1 IVGIE
6 PSGGVWL
13 GIGKVPDGANALYLD
28 VAAGLTSFQ
37 LAGRYFET
45 RSRRRAGDVLGA
57 LSALGAR
64 EARRRRDGEET
75 MVPVD
80 ALRPGD
86 VVVVRPGE
94 TIAVDG
100 EVLEGTASIDT
111 AVMTGESLH
120 RTVGPGDEVVGG
132 SLSADGVLAIEAT
145 HVGAHTQLAQMAAI
159 AEQAQNR
166 KARVQQLVDRAVG
179 VFVPVVLGLTVLV
192 ALFWLVAGAGTATAV
207 TNAISVVVIA
217 CPCAL
222 GLATP
227 TALMAGVGRGALL
240 GVLVKGQDALE
251 ASGTITTVVLDKTGT
266 LTPGAPQVVEV
277 HAEGTSPQQLMR
289 WAASVEAS
297 SEHAVA
303 EALRSHA
310 ATLVADVPA
319 ATGHSVSPGHGI
331 SAEVDGERIAV
342 GSPAFMDQLGAQVPA
357 ALSSVVEAA
366 AGEGRST
373 VLVARDT
380 EVIGAVTLSDVMK
393 PDAVEAVAALH
404 DLGLESVLLTG
415 DSPAAAE
422 RVAESLGVSQVR
434 AGV

>member
-1 IVGIE
+1 
-6 PSGGVWL
+6 
-13 GIGKVPDGANALYLD
+13 
-28 VAAGLTSFQ
+28 
-37 LAGRYFET
+37 
-45 RSRRRAGDVLGA
+45 
-57 LSALGAR
+57 
-64 EARRRRDGEET
+64 
-75 MVPVD
+75 
-80 ALRPGD
+80 
-86 VVVVRPGE
+86 E

-192 ALFWLVAGAGTATAV
+192 ALFWLVAGAGTAPAV
-207 TNAISVVVIA
+207 TNAISVLIIA

-222 GLATP
+222 GLAPP
-227 TALMAGVGRGALL
+227 TALMVGVGRGALL

-266 LTPGAPQVVEV
+266 LTVGAPQVVEV

-310 ATLVADVPA
+310 ATLVADVPT

-331 SAEVDGERIAV
+331 SAEVDGERIAL

-357 ALSSVVEAA
+357 TLSSVVEAA

-380 EVIGAVTLSDVMK
+380 EVVGAVTLSDVMK
-393 PDAVEAVAALH
+393 PDAVDAVAALH

-434 AGV
+434 AGVLPTQKVAALEDLQAEGHRVAMVGDGINDAPALAAADLGLGVVTGTDIALKS